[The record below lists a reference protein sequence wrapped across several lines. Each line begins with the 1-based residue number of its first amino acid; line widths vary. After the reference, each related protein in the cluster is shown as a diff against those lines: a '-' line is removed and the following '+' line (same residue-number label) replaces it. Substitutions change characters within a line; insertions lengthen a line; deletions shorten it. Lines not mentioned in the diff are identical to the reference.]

1 MKSSSELVYAQDIK
15 VYDIPQKSS
24 DLRAGSNNALEKKV
38 SLNKNKVFVIWIKFA
53 GKKLFDQLM

>member
-1 MKSSSELVYAQDIK
+1 MKSSSELVDAQDIK

-38 SLNKNKVFVIWIKFA
+38 SLNKNKVFVIWIKFV